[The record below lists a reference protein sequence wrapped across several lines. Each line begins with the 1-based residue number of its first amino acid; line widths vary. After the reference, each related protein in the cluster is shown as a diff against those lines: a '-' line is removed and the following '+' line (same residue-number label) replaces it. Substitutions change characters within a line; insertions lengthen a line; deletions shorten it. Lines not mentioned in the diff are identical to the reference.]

1 MAMKIGGGLCDIEK
15 VQVHPTGLV
24 DPKRPDDKVKA
35 LAAEALRGVGAII
48 INPKGERFVNE
59 LGRRDYVSNIMLK
72 GQAP

>member
-1 MAMKIGGGLCDIEK
+1 MSLQIGGGLADIEK

-35 LAAEALRGVGAII
+35 LAAEALRGEGAII
-48 INPKGERFVNE
+48 INPKGQRFVNE
-59 LGRRDYVSNIMLK
+59 LGRRDFVSNTMLS